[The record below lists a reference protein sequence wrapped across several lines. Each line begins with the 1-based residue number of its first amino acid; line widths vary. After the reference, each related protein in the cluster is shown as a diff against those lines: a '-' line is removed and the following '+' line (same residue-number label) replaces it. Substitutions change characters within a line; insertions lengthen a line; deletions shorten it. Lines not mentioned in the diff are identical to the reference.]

1 MAPLCDTRR
10 KISLEHVL
18 GELLGAP
25 SVVDDYSSALFGGK
39 PPEDD
44 VLSVV
49 ANDMPMTRPV
59 GLAGAT
65 IVELKSVS
73 SPSGPTNHLDGIS
86 SEVSV
91 RHAPT
96 SL

>member
-10 KISLEHVL
+10 EISLEHVF
-18 GELLGAP
+18 GELFSTP
-25 SVVDDYSSALFGGK
+25 PVVDDYSSALVGRK

-49 ANDMPMTRPV
+49 ADHMPMTRPV